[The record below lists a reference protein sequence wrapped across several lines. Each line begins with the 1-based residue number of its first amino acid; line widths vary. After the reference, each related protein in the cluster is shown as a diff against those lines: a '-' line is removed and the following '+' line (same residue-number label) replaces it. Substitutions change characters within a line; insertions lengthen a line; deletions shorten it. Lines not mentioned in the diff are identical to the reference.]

1 MQININKNMQ
11 IKNENDGKR
20 GSFFIEDGGK
30 RIGEMQYMFAGPV
43 KMVIVH
49 TGVDEAYQGKGLG
62 DQLVKAAVDYARKHH
77 KKISPLCHFAKK
89 RLETKPEYSDV
100 LF

>member
-1 MQININKNMQ
+1 ME

-20 GSFFIEDGGK
+20 GSFFIEENNR
-30 RIGEMQYMFAGPV
+30 RIGKMDYMFAGPQ

-49 TGVDEAYQGKGLG
+49 TEVDDAWQGKGLG
-62 DQLVKAAVDYARKHH
+62 AQLVKAGVDYAREHH
-77 KKISPLCHFAKK
+77 KKILPLCKFAKK
-89 RLETKPEYSDV
+89 IFETTPEYGDV

>member
-1 MQININKNMQ
+1 ME
-11 IKNENDGKR
+11 IKNKNDGKR
-20 GSFFIEDGGK
+20 GSFVIEDNNKVVGK
-30 RIGEMQYMFAGPV
+30 MDYMFAGPV

-49 TGVDEAYQGKGLG
+49 TEVDEAYQGKGIG
-62 DQLVKAAVDYARKHH
+62 AALVKGGVDYAREHH

-89 RLETKPEYSDV
+89 ILEATPEYRDV

>member
-1 MQININKNMQ
+1 MQ

-20 GSFFIEDGGK
+20 GSFFIEESGK

-49 TGVDEAYQGKGLG
+49 TEVDEAYQGNGLG
-62 DQLVKAAVDYARKHH
+62 DQLVKVAVDYARKHH

-89 RLETKPEYSDV
+89 RLEATPEYSDV

>member
-1 MQININKNMQ
+1 MD
-11 IKNENDGKR
+11 IKNHNDGKR
-20 GSFFIEDGGK
+20 GSFFLEDGGK
-30 RIGEMQYMFAGPV
+30 QIDKMDYMFAGPI

-49 TGVDEAYQGKGLG
+49 TEVDEAYHGKGLG
-62 DQLVKAAVDYARKHH
+62 GLLVKAGVDYAREHH

-89 RLETKPEYSDV
+89 VLEETPEYGDV